1 MAIDPLTTPRLT
13 EPAADH
19 PLLPLF
25 RAYGFARDEALRY
38 ERKYEQIAPTPM
50 TLASPM
56 PLDTLHGDQREQYIN
71 YYRISE
77 TWADAAY
84 QQYNALMSVL
94 DNLGGM

>member
-1 MAIDPLTTPRLT
+1 MAIDSLTTPLLA
-13 EPAADH
+13 EPAGDH

-25 RAYGFARDEALRY
+25 RAYSFARDEALRY
-38 ERKYEQIAPTPM
+38 EAMYEQLAPTPM

-56 PLDTLHGDQREQYIN
+56 PLDTLHGERREQYIN

-77 TWADAAY
+77 TWANAAY

-94 DNLGGM
+94 DNLGGL